1 MSGNRAWHLMSRP
14 QGFPTRENF
23 ALKEQPAAPLQ
34 DGWARVENRWLSV
47 DPYMRG
53 RMNDAKSYAA
63 SFQLDQP
70 MTGGAIGEVVESR
83 IEGFA
88 PGDLILHMGGWREG
102 GIIGLDMMPNKL
114 PADLLAAGLPPQTFL
129 HNMGLT
135 GGTAWIGLLRVA
147 AAKPGDTVFVSAAAG
162 AVGSAVVQIA
172 KAREMTVVGS
182 AGGAEKCG
190 WVTELGADAVVDYKA
205 GPVLAQLAAALE
217 RLGKSGIDV
226 YFDNVG
232 GEHLDAAFAT
242 ANDFARFAI
251 CGMIDAYND
260 AKPQEMKYLIR
271 TIPAR
276 IRLEG
281 FIYTD
286 QFIDCMEEFYADMGG
301 LIASGA
307 VTIRE
312 TVHQGIE
319 AAPDAFLGLF
329 SGGNIGK
336 MLVRL

>member
-1 MSGNRAWHLMSRP
+1 MD
-14 QGFPTRENF
+14 NF
-23 ALKEQPAAPLQ
+23 ALRELPDAPLEPDQ
-34 DGWARVENRWLSV
+34 LRVRNRWLSV

-63 SFQLDQP
+63 SFQIDQP

-83 IEGFA
+83 MEGFS
-88 PGDLILHMGGWREG
+88 PGDMILHMGGWRDG
-102 GIIGLDMMPNKL
+102 GVVGLDMMPNKL
-114 PADLLAAGLPPQTFL
+114 PADALAAGLTPQTFL

-147 AAKPGDTVFVSAAAG
+147 AAKPGDTIFVSAAAG

-172 KAREMTVVGS
+172 KAREMTVIGS
-182 AGGAEKCG
+182 AGGAKKCA
-190 WVTELGADAVVDYKA
+190 WVKDLGADAVVDYKA
-205 GPVLAQLAAALE
+205 APVLSGLTQALAD
-217 RLGKSGIDV
+217 LGKPGIDV

-251 CGMIDAYND
+251 CGMIDVYND
-260 AKPQEMKYLIR
+260 GKAQEMKYLIR

-276 IRLEG
+276 IRMEG

-286 QFIDCMEEFYADMGG
+286 QFFDCMEEFYADMGG

-307 VTIRE
+307 VTMRE
-312 TVHQGIE
+312 TVHDGIE
-319 AAPDAFLGLF
+319 SAPDAFLGLF
-329 SGGNIGK
+329 SGANMGK

>member
-1 MSGNRAWHLMSRP
+1 MARAWHLLNRP
-14 QGFPTRENF
+14 QGLPSASDF
-23 ALKEQPAAPLQ
+23 ALRDLPDAPLERDQ
-34 DGWARVENRWLSV
+34 LRIRNRWLSV

-53 RMNDAKSYAA
+53 RMNDAKSYTA

-83 IEGFA
+83 MDGFA
-88 PGDLILHMGGWREG
+88 PGDLILHMGGWRDG
-102 GIIGLDMMPNKL
+102 GVIGLDMSPFKL
-114 PADLLAAGLPPQTFL
+114 PAQALDSGMPPQTFL

-135 GGTAWIGLLRVA
+135 GGTAWIGLLRIA

-172 KAREMTVVGS
+172 KAREMTVIGA
-182 AGGAEKCG
+182 AGGAEKCA
-190 WVTELGADAVVDYKA
+190 WVRELGADATVDYKA
-205 GPVLAQLAAALE
+205 APVLDGLTAALDT
-217 RLGKSGIDV
+217 LGKPGIDV

-232 GEHLDAAFAT
+232 GDHLDAAFAA

-251 CGMIDAYND
+251 CGMIDVYND
-260 AKPQEMKYLIR
+260 GHPQQMKYLVR
-271 TIPAR
+271 AIPAR

-286 QFIDCMEEFYADMGG
+286 QFFDCMEEFYADMAG

-307 VTIRE
+307 VTMRE
-312 TVHQGIE
+312 TVHDGLE

-329 SGGNIGK
+329 SGANIGK

>member
-1 MSGNRAWHLMSRP
+1 MSKAWHLIRRP
-14 QGFPTRENF
+14 QGLPTHDDF
-23 ALKEQPAAPLQ
+23 ALRDLPDGPLDADQ
-34 DGWARVENRWLSV
+34 IRVRNLWLSV

-63 SFQLDQP
+63 GFQLDQP

-83 IEGFA
+83 MEGFA
-88 PGDLILHMGGWREG
+88 PGDLILHMGGWRDG
-102 GIIGLDMMPNKL
+102 GVIGLDMMPNKL
-114 PADLLAAGLPPQTFL
+114 PAETLAAGLSPQTFL

-172 KAREMTVVGS
+172 KAREMTVIGS
-182 AGGAEKCG
+182 AGGAEKG
-190 WVTELGADAVVDYKA
+190 RWVDELGADAVIDYRA
-205 GPVLAQLAAALE
+205 GPVLPQLAAALE
-217 RLGKSGIDV
+217 RLGKPGIDV

-232 GEHLDAAFAT
+232 GEHLDAAFAA

-251 CGMIDAYND
+251 CGMIDVYND
-260 AKPQEMKYLIR
+260 GKPQEMKHLIR

-276 IRLEG
+276 IRMEG

-286 QFIDCMEEFYADMGG
+286 QFIDCAEEFYADMGG

-307 VTIRE
+307 VTMRE
-312 TVHQGIE
+312 TVREGLD
-319 AAPDAFLGLF
+319 AAPEAFLGLF
-329 SGGNIGK
+329 SGENIGK

>member
-1 MSGNRAWHLMSRP
+1 MAKAWHLVSRP
-14 QGFPTRENF
+14 QGLPTIDNF
-23 ALKEQPAAPLQ
+23 ALRDLADGPLERDQ
-34 DGWARVENRWLSV
+34 LRVRNRWLSV

-53 RMNDAKSYAA
+53 RMNDAKSYTA
-63 SFQLDQP
+63 SFQIDQP

-83 IEGFA
+83 MEGFA
-88 PGDLILHMGGWREG
+88 PGDLILHMGGWRDG
-102 GIIGLDMMPNKL
+102 GIIGLDMSPFKL
-114 PADLLAAGLPPQTFL
+114 PEEALATGIPPQTFL

-135 GGTAWIGLLRVA
+135 GGTAWIGLLRIA

-172 KAREMTVVGS
+172 KAREMAVIGS
-182 AGGAEKCG
+182 AGGAEKCA
-190 WVTELGADAVVDYKA
+190 WVKSLGADAVVDYKA
-205 GPVLAQLAAALE
+205 RPVLAGLAEALE
-217 RLGKSGIDV
+217 SLGKPGIDV

-232 GEHLDAAFAT
+232 GDHLDAAFAT
-242 ANDFARFAI
+242 ANEFARFAI
-251 CGMIDAYND
+251 CGMIDVYND
-260 AKPQEMKYLIR
+260 GRPQEMKYLVR

-276 IRLEG
+276 IRMEG

-286 QFIDCMEEFYADMGG
+286 QFFECMEEFYADMGG

-307 VTIRE
+307 VTMRE
-312 TVHQGIE
+312 TVHDGLE

-329 SGGNIGK
+329 SGQNIGK

>member
-1 MSGNRAWHLMSRP
+1 MSKAWHLIRRP
-14 QGFPTRENF
+14 QGLPSRDDF
-23 ALKEQPAAPLQ
+23 ALRELPDEPLEADQ
-34 DGWARVENRWLSV
+34 LRIRNLWLSV

-63 SFQLDQP
+63 GFQLDQP
-70 MTGGAIGEVVESR
+70 MTGGAIGEVLESR
-83 IEGFA
+83 MEGFA
-88 PGDLILHMGGWREG
+88 PGDLILHMGGWRDG
-102 GIIGLDMMPNKL
+102 GIIGLDMMPNRL
-114 PADLLAAGLPPQTFL
+114 PADLLATGLSPQTFL

-135 GGTAWIGLLRVA
+135 GGTAWIGLLRIA
-147 AAKPGDTVFVSAAAG
+147 AARPGDTVFVSAAAG

-172 KAREMTVVGS
+172 KAREMTVIGS
-182 AGGAEKCG
+182 AGGAEKG
-190 WVTELGADAVVDYKA
+190 RWVDDLGADAVIDYKA
-205 GPVLAQLAAALE
+205 GPVLPQLAAALE
-217 RLGKSGIDV
+217 RLGKPGIDV

-251 CGMIDAYND
+251 CGMIDVYND
-260 AKPQEMKYLIR
+260 GKAQEMSYLVR

-276 IRLEG
+276 IRMEG

-286 QFIDCMEEFYADMGG
+286 QFIDCAEEFYADMGG

-307 VTIRE
+307 VLMRE
-312 TVHQGIE
+312 TVRDGLD

-329 SGGNIGK
+329 SGENIGK

>member
-1 MSGNRAWHLMSRP
+1 MAKAWHLTSRP
-14 QGFPTRENF
+14 QGLPSSENF
-23 ALKEQPAAPLQ
+23 ALRELP
-34 DGWARVENRWLSV
+34 DGSLEADQLRVRNLWLSV

-53 RMNDAKSYAA
+53 RMNDARSYAA
-63 SFQLDQP
+63 GFQLDQP
-70 MTGGAIGEVVESR
+70 MTGGAIGEVIESTMD
-83 IEGFA
+83 GFA
-88 PGDLILHMGGWREG
+88 PGDLILHMGGWRDG
-102 GIIGLDMMPNKL
+102 GVIGLDMMPNKL
-114 PADLLAAGLPPQTFL
+114 PAELLATGLPPQTFL
-129 HNMGLT
+129 HNLGLT

-172 KAREMTVVGS
+172 KAREMTVIGS
-182 AGGAEKCG
+182 AGGAEKCT
-190 WVTELGADAVVDYKA
+190 WVSDLGADAAIDYKA
-205 GPVLAQLAAALE
+205 GAVLPQLARALE
-217 RLGKSGIDV
+217 TLGKPGIDV

-251 CGMIDAYND
+251 CGMIDVYND
-260 AKPQEMKYLIR
+260 GKAQEMKYLIR
-271 TIPAR
+271 SIPAR
-276 IRLEG
+276 IRMEG

-286 QFIDCMEEFYADMGG
+286 QFIDCADEFYADMGG

-307 VTIRE
+307 VAIRE
-312 TVHQGIE
+312 TVRDGLE

-329 SGGNIGK
+329 SGENIGK

>member
-1 MSGNRAWHLMSRP
+1 MNKAWHLISRP
-14 QGFPTRENF
+14 QGLPTIDNF
-23 ALKEQPAAPLQ
+23 ALRPLPDAPLEPDQ
-34 DGWARVENRWLSV
+34 LRVRNLWLSV

-63 SFQLDQP
+63 SFQIDQP
-70 MTGGAIGEVVESR
+70 MTGGAIGEVLESR
-83 IEGFA
+83 MDGFA
-88 PGDLILHMGGWREG
+88 AGDLVLHMGGWRDG
-102 GIIGLDMMPNKL
+102 GVIGLDMMPNKL
-114 PADLLAAGLPPQTFL
+114 PEHALDAGLTPQTFL

-147 AAKPGDTVFVSAAAG
+147 AAKPGDTVFVSAVAG

-172 KAREMTVVGS
+172 KAREMTVIGS
-182 AGGAEKCG
+182 AGGPEKCA
-190 WVTELGADAVVDYKA
+190 WVRQLGADAVIDYKA
-205 GPVLAQLAAALE
+205 GPVLSQLAEALDT
-217 RLGKSGIDV
+217 LGKPGIDV

-251 CGMIDAYND
+251 CGMIDVYND
-260 AKPQEMKYLIR
+260 GKAQEMKYLIR

-276 IRLEG
+276 IRMEG

-286 QFIDCMEEFYADMGG
+286 QFIDCMEEFYADMGA
-301 LIASGA
+301 LIASRA
-307 VTIRE
+307 VTMRE
-312 TVHQGIE
+312 TVYEGLE

-329 SGGNIGK
+329 AGANLGK
-336 MLVRL
+336 MLVRI

>member
-1 MSGNRAWHLMSRP
+1 MAKAWHLTSRP
-14 QGFPTRENF
+14 QGLPSIDNF
-23 ALKEQPAAPLQ
+23 ALRDIPDGPLEADQ
-34 DGWARVENRWLSV
+34 LRVRNLWLSV

-63 SFQLDQP
+63 GFQLDQP
-70 MTGGAIGEVVESR
+70 MTGGAIGEVLESTMD
-83 IEGFA
+83 GFA
-88 PGDLILHMGGWREG
+88 PGDLVLHMGGWRDG
-102 GIIGLDMMPNKL
+102 GVIGLDMMPNKL
-114 PADLLAAGLPPQTFL
+114 PAELLATGLSPQTFL

-172 KAREMTVVGS
+172 KAREMTVIGS
-182 AGGAEKCG
+182 AGGAEKCA
-190 WVTELGADAVVDYKA
+190 WVSDLGADAIIDYKA
-205 GPVLAQLAAALE
+205 APVLPQLADALQS
-217 RLGKSGIDV
+217 LGKSGIDV

-251 CGMIDAYND
+251 CGMIDVYND
-260 AKPQEMKYLIR
+260 GRPQEMQYLIR
-271 TIPAR
+271 SIPAR
-276 IRLEG
+276 IRMEG

-286 QFIDCMEEFYADMGG
+286 QFIDCADEFYADMGG

-312 TVHQGIE
+312 TVRDGLE

-329 SGGNIGK
+329 SGENIGK

>member
-1 MSGNRAWHLMSRP
+1 MSKAWHLISRP
-14 QGFPTRENF
+14 QGLPTMDNF
-23 ALKEQPAAPLQ
+23 ALRDLPEAPLEADQ
-34 DGWARVENRWLSV
+34 LRVRNLWLSV

-63 SFQLDQP
+63 SFQIDQP

-83 IEGFA
+83 MEGFVS
-88 PGDLILHMGGWREG
+88 GDLILHMGGWRDG

-114 PADLLAAGLPPQTFL
+114 PPAALDAGMTPQTFL

-147 AAKPGDTVFVSAAAG
+147 AAKPGDTIFVSAAAG

-172 KAREMTVVGS
+172 KAREMTVIGS
-182 AGGAEKCG
+182 AGGAEKCA
-190 WVTELGADAVVDYKA
+190 WVTQLGADAVIDYKG
-205 GPVLAQLAAALE
+205 GPVLSELVKALSD
-217 RLGKSGIDV
+217 LGKPGIDV

-232 GEHLDAAFAT
+232 GEHLDAAFAS

-251 CGMIDAYND
+251 CGMIDVYND
-260 AKPQEMKYLIR
+260 GKAQEMKYLIR

-276 IRLEG
+276 IRMEG

-286 QFIDCMEEFYADMGG
+286 QFFDCMEEFYADMGG

-307 VTIRE
+307 VTMRE
-312 TVHQGIE
+312 TVHDGIE
-319 AAPDAFLGLF
+319 SVPDAFLGLF
-329 SGGNIGK
+329 SGANMGK

>member
-1 MSGNRAWHLMSRP
+1 MMARAWHLTSRP
-14 QGFPTRENF
+14 AGLPAMDNF
-23 ALKEQPAAPLQ
+23 ALREIPDAPLQ
-34 DGWARVENRWLSV
+34 PDQLRVKNLWLSV

-63 SFQLDQP
+63 SFQIDQP

-83 IEGFA
+83 MEGFA
-88 PGDLILHMGGWREG
+88 PGDLILHMGGWRDG
-102 GIIGLDMMPNKL
+102 GVIGLDMSPNKL
-114 PADLLAAGLPPQTFL
+114 PRAALDAGMSPQTFL

-172 KAREMTVVGS
+172 KAREMTVIGS
-182 AGGAEKCG
+182 AGGADKCA
-190 WVTELGADAVVDYKA
+190 WVDDLGADAVIDYKA
-205 GPVLAQLAAALE
+205 GPVLPQLAAALE
-217 RLGKSGIDV
+217 TLGKPGIDV

-232 GEHLDAAFAT
+232 GEHLDAAFAV

-251 CGMIDAYND
+251 CGMIDVYND
-260 AKPQEMKYLIR
+260 GRAQEMKYIIR

-276 IRLEG
+276 IRMEG

-286 QFIDCMEEFYADMGG
+286 QFFDCMEEFYADMGG

-307 VTIRE
+307 VTMRE
-312 TVHQGIE
+312 TVHEGVE
-319 AAPDAFLGLF
+319 ATPKAFLGLF
-329 SGGNIGK
+329 AGANMGK
-336 MLVRL
+336 MLVRV

>member
-1 MSGNRAWHLMSRP
+1 MARAWYLASRP
-14 QGFPTRENF
+14 QGLPTINNF
-23 ALKEQPAAPLQ
+23 VLRDLPDAPLERDQ
-34 DGWARVENRWLSV
+34 LRVRNLWLSV

-63 SFQLDQP
+63 SFQIDQP
-70 MTGGAIGEVVESR
+70 MTGGAIGEVVESQMD
-83 IEGFA
+83 GFS
-88 PGDLILHMGGWREG
+88 PGDLILHMGGWRDG

-114 PADLLAAGLPPQTFL
+114 PAAALDAGMTPQTFL

-135 GGTAWIGLLRVA
+135 GGTAWIGLLRIA
-147 AAKPGDTVFVSAAAG
+147 AAKPGDTIFVSAAAG

-172 KAREMTVVGS
+172 KAREMTVIGS
-182 AGGAEKCG
+182 AGGADKCR
-190 WVTELGADAVVDYKA
+190 WISELGADAAIDYKA
-205 GPVLAQLAAALE
+205 GPLLPALT
-217 RLGKSGIDV
+217 RTLQSLGKSGIDV

-251 CGMIDAYND
+251 CGMIDVYND
-260 AKPQEMKYLIR
+260 GQAQPMQHLVR

-276 IRLEG
+276 IRMEG

-286 QFIDCMEEFYADMGG
+286 QFFECIDEFYADMGG

-307 VTIRE
+307 VVMRE
-312 TVHQGIE
+312 TVHDGLE
-319 AAPDAFLGLF
+319 SAPEAFLGLF
-329 SGGNIGK
+329 SGSNIGK
-336 MLVRL
+336 MLVRV

>member
-1 MSGNRAWHLMSRP
+1 MAKAWHLISRP
-14 QGFPTRENF
+14 QGLPSHENF
-23 ALKEQPAAPLQ
+23 ALRELPDAPLEADQ
-34 DGWARVENRWLSV
+34 LRVRNLWLSV

-53 RMNDAKSYAA
+53 RMNDTKSYAA

-70 MTGGAIGEVVESR
+70 MTGGAIGEVLESR
-83 IEGFA
+83 MEGFA
-88 PGDLILHMGGWREG
+88 PGDLILHMGGWRDG
-102 GIIGLDMMPNKL
+102 GVIGLDMMPNKL
-114 PADLLAAGLPPQTFL
+114 PADLLVSGMSPQTFL

-172 KAREMTVVGS
+172 KAREMTVIGS
-182 AGGAEKCG
+182 AGGAEKCA
-190 WVTELGADAVVDYKA
+190 WVSDLGADAVIDYKS
-205 GPVLAQLAAALE
+205 GPVLPQLADALDA
-217 RLGKSGIDV
+217 LGKPGIDV

-251 CGMIDAYND
+251 CGMIDVYND
-260 AKPQEMKYLIR
+260 GKPQEMKYIIR
-271 TIPAR
+271 SIPAR
-276 IRLEG
+276 IRMEG

-286 QFIDCMEEFYADMGG
+286 QFIECMEEFHADMGG

-307 VTIRE
+307 VTMRE
-312 TVHQGIE
+312 TVRDGLDGT
-319 AAPDAFLGLF
+319 PDAFLGLF
-329 SGGNIGK
+329 AGENIGK

>member
-1 MSGNRAWHLMSRP
+1 MAKAWHLTSRP
-14 QGFPTRENF
+14 QGLPTMDVF
-23 ALKEQPAAPLQ
+23 ALRELPDVPLEKDQ
-34 DGWARVENRWLSV
+34 LRVRNLWLSV

-63 SFQLDQP
+63 GFQIDQP
-70 MTGGAIGEVVESR
+70 MTGGAIGEVIESKMD
-83 IEGFA
+83 GFA
-88 PGDLILHMGGWREG
+88 VGDLILHMAGWRDG
-102 GIIGLDMMPNKL
+102 GVIGLDMMPNKL
-114 PADLLAAGLPPQTFL
+114 PADAIAAGLTPQTFL

-147 AAKPGDTVFVSAAAG
+147 AAKPGDTIFVSAAAG

-172 KAREMTVVGS
+172 KAREMTVIGS
-182 AGGAEKCG
+182 AGGAEKCA
-190 WVTELGADAVVDYKA
+190 WVDDLGADAVIDYKH
-205 GPVLAQLAAALE
+205 GPVLPQLTAALE
-217 RLGKSGIDV
+217 RLGKPGIDV

-251 CGMIDAYND
+251 CGMIDVYND
-260 AKPQEMKYLIR
+260 AKPQEMQYLVR

-276 IRLEG
+276 IRMEG

-286 QFIDCMEEFYADMGG
+286 QFIDCMEEFYADMAG

-307 VTIRE
+307 VTMRE
-312 TVHQGIE
+312 TIYDE
-319 AAPDAFLGLF
+319 LDAAPDAFLGLF